1 MVYSITK
8 ESNMTTTTAIESKI
22 LKAFPGITLYQ
33 EGATVQNP
41 FSGAEATLDRYAVSL
56 YDLIR
61 GAEQLGQ
68 YQIVRKG
75 LDIFR
80 QYYPSEYMTL
90 LD

>member
-1 MVYSITK
+1 
-8 ESNMTTTTAIESKI
+8 MTQVTIEAKI
-22 LKAFPGITLYQ
+22 QKAFPGITLYQ

-56 YDLIR
+56 YDLIK
-61 GAEQLGQ
+61 GAEMLGE
-68 YQIVRKG
+68 YGTVRKG
-75 LDIFR
+75 LDMFR

>member
-1 MVYSITK
+1 MK
-8 ESNMTTTTAIESKI
+8 PAIEAKI

-33 EGATVQNP
+33 EGATVQNR
-41 FSGAEATLDRYAVSL
+41 FSGQEATLDRYGVSL
-56 YDLIR
+56 YDLII

-80 QYYPSEYMTL
+80 EFYPSEYMTL

>member
-1 MVYSITK
+1 MK
-8 ESNMTTTTAIESKI
+8 PAIESKI
-22 LKAFPGITLYQ
+22 LKAFPGITIYDS
-33 EGATVQNP
+33 GATVENP
-41 FSGAEATLDRYAVSL
+41 FSGQSAELDRFGVSL
-56 YDLIR
+56 YDLII

-80 QYYPSEYMTL
+80 EFYPSEYMTL

>member
-1 MVYSITK
+1 
-8 ESNMTTTTAIESKI
+8 MTTTTAIEAKI
-22 LKAFPGITLYQ
+22 LKTFPGITLYG

-56 YDLIR
+56 YDLVK
-61 GAEQLGQ
+61 GAEMIGE
-68 YQIVRKG
+68 YGTVRKG

>member
-1 MVYSITK
+1 
-8 ESNMTTTTAIESKI
+8 MTQATIESKI
-22 LKAFPGITLYQ
+22 LKTFPGITLYQ

-56 YDLIR
+56 YDLVK
-61 GAEQLGQ
+61 GAEMLGQ
-68 YQIVRKG
+68 YGTVRKG
-75 LDIFR
+75 LDLFR

>member
-1 MVYSITK
+1 
-8 ESNMTTTTAIESKI
+8 MTTTTAIESKI

-41 FSGAEATLDRYAVSL
+41 FSGATATLDRYAVSL
-56 YDLIR
+56 YDLIK
-61 GAEQLGQ
+61 GAEMLGE
-68 YQIVRKG
+68 YGTVRKG

-80 QYYPSEYMTL
+80 QYYPSEYMDL

>member
-1 MVYSITK
+1 MSQ
-8 ESNMTTTTAIESKI
+8 AIESKI

>member
-1 MVYSITK
+1 MK
-8 ESNMTTTTAIESKI
+8 AAIESKI

-56 YDLIR
+56 YDLII

>member
-1 MVYSITK
+1 MK
-8 ESNMTTTTAIESKI
+8 PAIEAKI

-33 EGATVQNP
+33 EGATVQNR
-41 FSGAEATLDRYAVSL
+41 FSGQEANLDRYGVSL
-56 YDLIR
+56 YDLII

-80 QYYPSEYMTL
+80 EFYPSEYFTL